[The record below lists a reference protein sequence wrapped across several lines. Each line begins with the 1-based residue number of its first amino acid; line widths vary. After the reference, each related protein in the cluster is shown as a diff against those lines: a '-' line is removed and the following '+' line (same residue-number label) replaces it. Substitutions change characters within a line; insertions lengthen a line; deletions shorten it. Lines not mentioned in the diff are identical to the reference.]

1 MKKKTKTHIQ
11 SRAIQTTEATPTAI
25 DTLINKDLAYN
36 WHPFTQMKHHETHPL
51 IPIKRTEGCY
61 IIDMNNNR
69 YLDTISS
76 WWCTIHG
83 HNHPAIVQALSSQAA
98 TMCHTIYA
106 GTTHEPVA
114 ALSEQLVART
124 PQGLDRVFYTDNGS
138 TAIEMALK
146 CSVAYFKRKGHSQK
160 NRFVSLEHGY
170 HGDTLGCMSVSHV
183 SEFNQEFSAL
193 ATPAIQIP
201 VPVEANKPDQLNMNG
216 FITYCANVFSGIL
229 KSDNN
234 EIAALVVEPLL
245 QAAGGFRMYPPQFL
259 ELLGSLCKRYNIH
272 LIVDE
277 VATGFGRT
285 GRYFA
290 IDHVPNL
297 TPDFLC
303 LSKGLTSGTL
313 PFAATL
319 TTQNIYDAFYDD
331 AKSKMFAH
339 GHTYCANPLG
349 CAVALA
355 TLETFEKEQTLAH
368 VQTLAAMLET
378 KHAALSAIPGILD
391 VRQLGSIL
399 AMTIPTLP
407 VLHAEV
413 CERGRAAG
421 FWLRPLGE
429 TLYFMPPLSIPVATY
444 EHLVDTVT
452 EILTDILAT

>member
-1 MKKKTKTHIQ
+1 MTTLKSGNKTIQ
-11 SRAIQTTEATPTAI
+11 ETIK
-25 DTLINKDLAYN
+25 KDLAHS
-36 WHPFTQMKHHETHPL
+36 WHPFTQMKHHEANPP
-51 IPIKRTEGCY
+51 IPIKRTDGCY
-61 IIDMNNNR
+61 LIDMNNNR
-69 YLDTISS
+69 YMDTISS

-83 HNHPAIVQALSSQAA
+83 HNHPMIVEALSTQAK
-98 TMCHTIYA
+98 TLCHTIYA
-106 GTTHEPVA
+106 GTTHQPVVD
-114 ALSEQLVART
+114 LSEQLVALT
-124 PQGLDRVFYTDNGS
+124 PDGLDRVFYTDNGS

-146 CSVAYFKRKGHSQK
+146 CSVAYFKRKGYSQK

-193 ATPAIQIP
+193 ATPAIKIP
-201 VPVEANKPDQLNMNG
+201 VPIETNKPDQLNMNG
-216 FITYCANVFSGIL
+216 FITYCANVFSGFL
-229 KSDNN
+229 KSNNN

-259 ELLGSLCKRYNIH
+259 DMLGSLCANYNVH

-290 IDHVPNL
+290 VDHVPNL
-297 TPDFLC
+297 KPDFLC

-319 TTQNIYDAFYDD
+319 TTQKIYDAFYDD
-331 AKSKMFAH
+331 SKSKMFAH

-355 TLETFEKEQTLAH
+355 TLAIFKKERTLDH
-368 VQTLAAMLET
+368 VQTLRAMLET
-378 KHAALSAIPGILD
+378 KHANLAAIPGVFH

-399 AMTIPTLP
+399 AMTIPELP
-407 VLHAEV
+407 TIHAEL
-413 CERGRAAG
+413 CERGRSAG

-429 TLYFMPPLSIPVATY
+429 TLYFMPPLSIPVKTY
-444 EHLVDTVT
+444 EHLVDTVA
-452 EILTDILAT
+452 EILTDILPA